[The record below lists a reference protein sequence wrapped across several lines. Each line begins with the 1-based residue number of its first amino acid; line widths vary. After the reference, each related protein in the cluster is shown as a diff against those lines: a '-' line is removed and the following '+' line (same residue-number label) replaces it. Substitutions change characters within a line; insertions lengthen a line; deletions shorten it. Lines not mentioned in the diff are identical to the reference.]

1 MLCTLIGNDT
11 IEFGLGAGISEE
23 EKSRL
28 LHCVVLLWEVVPRE
42 LDSVVNEVILS
53 CEMFAKDTRM

>member
-1 MLCTLIGNDT
+1 MLCTLIGNAT
-11 IEFGLGAGISEE
+11 IEFGFEAGISEE

-42 LDSVVNEVILS
+42 LNSVVN
-53 CEMFAKDTRM
+53 